1 MSGPFI
7 QNTLHL
13 LTSPR
18 ATCHLEHVSADRAP
32 RHARPAA
39 AAEDVAL
46 GALQHGRPRQ
56 LEADGALQLG
66 LDVEAV
72 VHTAAEAQ

>member
-1 MSGPFI
+1 M
-7 QNTLHL
+7 
-13 LTSPR
+13 
-18 ATCHLEHVSADRAP
+18 SADRAP

-72 VHTAAEAQ
+72 VHTAAAAR